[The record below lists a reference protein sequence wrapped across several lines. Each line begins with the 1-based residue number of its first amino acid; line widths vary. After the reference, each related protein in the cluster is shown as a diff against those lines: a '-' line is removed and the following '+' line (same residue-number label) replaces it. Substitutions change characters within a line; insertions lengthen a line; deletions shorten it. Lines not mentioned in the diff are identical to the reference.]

1 MSAMDL
7 RALMPD
13 DDLALS
19 RLMSEA
25 FSRGS
30 RPTAPEPEEDKDRVS
45 TTLGVFDEAR
55 LVAAATIH
63 DLHLT
68 WGQANL
74 PMGGVAGVACAAE
87 QRGRG
92 HVGRLLT
99 ESLRVMREAGQF
111 TSGLYPFAY
120 AFYRRHGWE
129 WVGEKRRYELP
140 TSEIRA
146 SPEGRHVRC
155 YDGLEAL
162 EVVRPVY
169 EAFARRHRGMA
180 TRMDAQPDFWKRA
193 LSHHDN
199 RTTYVQVYHDPA
211 TGLAEGYLT
220 FRYPSGGETGH
231 IGEFFAN
238 TPAAYRGLLAVLHYY
253 GTQVRRVEFS
263 APADDPLPVHMMHYD
278 LNTTISPLF
287 MGRVVDVAP
296 AFAALTPEPT
306 VTGRVLLQ
314 VSDESCG
321 WNNQTFALTAE
332 AGRVEAEPTQA
343 APGVSL
349 DIQALSQVYW
359 GQPPLDLLR
368 AAGRLDV
375 SDEAQYQTLS
385 RLLPPNVCYLQD
397 GF

>member
-1 MSAMDL
+1 MTTEL
-7 RALMPD
+7 RVLTPD

-25 FSRGS
+25 FSGGS

-45 TTLGVFDEAR
+45 TTLGVFDAAR

-63 DLHLT
+63 DLHLI
-68 WGQANL
+68 WGQSDL
-74 PMGGVAGVACAAE
+74 PMGGIAGVACAAE

-92 HVGRLLT
+92 HVARLLT

-129 WVGEKRRYELP
+129 WVGEKRGYDLP

-146 SPEGRHVRC
+146 SPEGKHVRC
-155 YDGLEAL
+155 YDGPEAL

-180 TRMDAQPDFWKRA
+180 TRTDAQPDFWKRA
-193 LSHHDN
+193 LEHRDN

-211 TGLAEGYLT
+211 TGQAEGYLT
-220 FRYPSGGETGH
+220 FRYPSGGDTARL
-231 IGEFFAN
+231 GEFFAN

-263 APADDPLPVHMMHYD
+263 APADDSLPFHVMHYD
-278 LNTTISPLF
+278 LNTTLSPLF

-296 AFAALTPEPT
+296 AFAALTPESM
-306 VTGRVLLQ
+306 VAGRVILQ
-314 VSDESCG
+314 VSDGSCE
-321 WNNQTFALTAE
+321 WNNQTFALAAE
-332 AGRVEAEPTQA
+332 AGRIAAESTQA

-349 DIQALSQVYW
+349 DIQALSQAYW
-359 GQPPLDLLR
+359 GQPSLDLLR

-375 SDEAQYQTLS
+375 SDEAQYRTLS
-385 RLLPPNVCYLQD
+385 RLLPPSICYLQD